1 VTLFSREGSIHQKY
15 LQMRLMKKV
24 ERKQDQQIVM
34 DDTETERLLAETKSV
49 KDALLKKSLTPFRV
63 MLDDGEWNRIKEEVL
78 RTALTYRWERDARFH
93 AIVEAARTQGK
104 YLLYSQPATNAG
116 SEWGGQWKS
125 GRIQGENKVGRILME
140 IAGFS
145 F

>member
-1 VTLFSREGSIHQKY
+1 
-15 LQMRLMKKV
+15 
-24 ERKQDQQIVM
+24 
-34 DDTETERLLAETKSV
+34 
-49 KDALLKKSLTPFRV
+49 
-63 MLDDGEWNRIKEEVL
+63 
-78 RTALTYRWERDARFH
+78 
-93 AIVEAARTQGK
+93 VEAARTQGK

-125 GRIQGENKVGRILME
+125 GRIQGENKVGRIVME